1 MNFFKTF
8 KHDTWVKPYVKQY
21 KGLLISV
28 LILGFLTV
36 FSATALM
43 FTAGYTIDKAATHPY
58 NILLIYVPIILT
70 RGFGIG
76 RPVFKYIERLRSHNW
91 VLKITSDLRTRLYKT
106 LESDASFFNERHKTG
121 DIMGLLSEDINHLQD
136 LYLRTV
142 FPTVI
147 AYIVAIIGSLALGV
161 FNPSFGFFVLLL
173 CVIEIVIVPLVSV
186 SIESARRER
195 QKALKS
201 DLYTKLTD
209 NVLGV
214 DDWVISGREKD
225 FKDLSAKT
233 ISELD
238 ASKNKSKAFRR
249 YRDFILQVLFTGIVV
264 VFIIFTNLKMT
275 NGQEQ
280 ANFVAALVLAVL
292 QLSDTFV
299 PVSQGFEEWPQY
311 RDSIERLNTVKP
323 VDQNLPE
330 QVELAP
336 EDFNGI
342 ELNHVNFEYA
352 SDSPILIKDFS
363 QKITKGEKLA
373 LLGPSGI
380 GKTTILQ
387 LILGDLVPQS
397 GEIKVND
404 LNVQQIQ
411 EKRETIFSVL
421 NQNPFLFNT
430 TVMNNVRLGNEDKSD
445 AEVKQA
451 LARVG
456 LKDLIDSLPDKYNT
470 LVGENGSRFSGGEQE
485 RIALARILL
494 QDAPVVLLDEPT
506 VGLDPIT
513 ENDLLETFFDVLQDK
528 TIIWVTHHLQGVK
541 HVDHVVFVNDEKIE
555 MQGDPRDLYKTNAHF
570 KELYEMDQGL
580 TSES

>member
-8 KHDTWVKPYVKQY
+8 KHDTWVKPYIKQY
-21 KGLLISV
+21 KGLLVLV

-58 NILLIYVPIILT
+58 NILLIYVPIVLT
-70 RGFGIG
+70 RAFGIG
-76 RPVFKYIERLRSHNW
+76 RPVFKYMERLRSHNW

-106 LESDASFFNERHKTG
+106 LETDASFFTERHKTG

-147 AYIVAIIGSLALGV
+147 AYIVALVASIAMGV

-173 CVIEIVIVPLVSV
+173 CFIEIVLVPLISV

-209 NVLGV
+209 NILGV
-214 DDWVISGREKD
+214 DDWVISGRQKD
-225 FKDLSAKT
+225 FKDLSAST
-233 ISELD
+233 IKELD
-238 ASKNKSKAFRR
+238 ASKDKSKAFRR
-249 YRDFILQVLFTGIVV
+249 YRDFVLQLLFAMIMIVML
-264 VFIIFTNLKMT
+264 IFTNIHMT
-275 NGQEQ
+275 GNQEM
-280 ANFVAALVLAVL
+280 ANYTAAVVLAAL

-311 RDSIERLNTVKP
+311 RDSIRRLNTIQP
-323 VDQNLPE
+323 VDQDLPE
-330 QVELAP
+330 QVELDP
-336 EDFNGI
+336 KDFEQLTLKN
-342 ELNHVNFEYA
+342 VNFEYA
-352 SDSPILIKDFS
+352 ADSPILIKDFS
-363 QKITKGEKLA
+363 QTIKRGEKIA

-387 LILGDLVPQS
+387 LILGDLVPQQGS
-397 GEIKVND
+397 IKVND

-430 TVMNNVRLGNEDKSD
+430 SVINNVRLGNENKSD
-445 AEVKQA
+445 AEVKKA
-451 LARVG
+451 LERVG
-456 LKDLIDSLPDKYNT
+456 LKDLLESLPEKYNT
-470 LVGENGSRFSGGEQE
+470 SVGENGSRFSGGEQE

-513 ENDLLETFFDVLQDK
+513 ENDLLETFFDVLKDK
-528 TIIWVTHHLQGVK
+528 TIIWVTHHLQGVN
-541 HVDHVVFVNDEKIE
+541 HVDHVVFVNDQGIE
-555 MQGDPRDLYKTNAHF
+555 MQGDPTELYQSNKHF
-570 KELYEMDQGL
+570 KELYEMDAGL
-580 TSES
+580 S